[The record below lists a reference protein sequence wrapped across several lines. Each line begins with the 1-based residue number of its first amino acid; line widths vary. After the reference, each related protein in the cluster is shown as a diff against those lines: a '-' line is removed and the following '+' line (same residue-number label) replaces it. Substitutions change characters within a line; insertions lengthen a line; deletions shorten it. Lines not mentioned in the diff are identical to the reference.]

1 MNGKTIASRISIN
14 RRYVRSVDLARDV
27 DDPEALDGYVV
38 TPSVREAAVRILAG
52 LSRESRQRAFRV
64 VGPYGAGK
72 SAFGVFLT
80 RLLRERGQGT
90 ATELLSEATGD
101 CHDVSKWR
109 PVIVCG
115 RRVSFSRELLRV
127 LISEIEGDSGATST
141 NLKERTES
149 LLDLDGALDVLAV
162 TSLLAEIAGRIRVE
176 TGEGLLL
183 LVDEMGLFLE
193 YAAAN
198 IGKEDPSIFQAVA
211 ERSGGRAGANLAIV
225 GILHR
230 RFADY
235 VAGMGGW
242 IEAEWSRSSERY
254 EELAF
259 GGSTEQSLFML
270 ARAILPSE
278 RHSKNVVRRAEA
290 IYKEAV
296 DRGLF
301 AAPVADVV
309 QIAPD
314 LYPLHP
320 AAVATL
326 SVAIRRFG
334 QNERSLFGFLKS
346 LEPAGLERF
355 SHGTVY
361 GPDNWYQVPSV
372 FDHLF
377 GTFNESYLGDRARRW
392 TLALDALAGAAEH
405 PQDFLDVL
413 KTVALVAVLEPVP
426 GFVATS
432 GNIAWSLNIDEATV
446 ESALN
451 ELAARNLIYL
461 RPHRGD
467 YSLWSSS
474 SVDLSHWL
482 DEAKLKI
489 GAPERLDDL
498 SSVMTSNRPAVA
510 HRHYHAT
517 GTLRTFEVQL
527 WTGEKAERSKT
538 DGLILVAPVYPGDER
553 DKVLRDASASVIHD
567 PMALVC
573 ARTVFPSDLKW
584 AHELAIWRWVQD
596 NCEELKVDELA
607 RVEVGERIA
616 AAEQAL
622 TRATALLSSASSSRG
637 ETWWF
642 KGEPIDF
649 RAERLSG
656 LLSDICD
663 KAYHQAPILKNELIN
678 RSKLSTAVASARTR
692 LLDRMLTCGDQPQL
706 GMEGAPPERT
716 IYLSLFQASGIHRLD
731 SIGNY
736 SFTAPESEDPCNW
749 MPVWNFIEN
758 RMNSCEAVSFA
769 ELMDELAIPPYGLR
783 EGPALLAIAAF
794 ILTSR
799 DSIAVMERNS
809 FQPDLTA
816 AHFMRLAKSPRNF
829 SLKSLPVN
837 AKGLGVVDELAKGLK
852 VIGRCQPTVAD
863 VAENLY
869 TWYNGLPSYAIKT
882 GTVSK
887 TAAAVRAELRKASE
901 PGSLFFIDL
910 PMACGELTAEGTV
923 NVGRFVEKL
932 DLALLEL
939 HGATPLL
946 RSRAADAVQRA
957 FGEQDVDAVRI
968 QIRDEYAPHRNRLS
982 DYRLQ
987 VFLDRAINSQLST
1000 DRWLDGIAGHL
1011 VGMRPDNWS
1020 DETLGK
1026 FEFEIHSVAD
1036 SLTKWLALAKTK
1048 QHRRADL
1055 TSVHVV
1061 SIDGREQCVVVHRDR
1076 PSPQLETQL
1085 RAVRE
1090 VLDNEPQAVQVLGQL
1105 LAEYAD
1111 GKNDVDEIQSKEKQE
1126 AGRT

>member
-1 MNGKTIASRISIN
+1 MNGTTIASRISIN

-27 DDPEALDGYVV
+27 DDPDALEGFVI

-72 SAFGVFLT
+72 SAFGVFLA
-80 RLLRERGQGT
+80 RLVQERGRGT
-90 ATELLSEATGD
+90 ATALLSEATGD
-101 CHDVSKWR
+101 SHDVSRWR
-109 PVIVCG
+109 PVIVSG

-127 LISEIEGDSGATST
+127 IACEIESVSGTTFT
-141 NLKERTES
+141 NLKTRAES
-149 LLDLDGALDVLAV
+149 LLDLDGPLDVHAV
-162 TSLLAEIAGRIRVE
+162 TSLLAEVASRIRSE
-176 TGEGLLL
+176 TSEGMLL

-198 IGKEDPSIFQAVA
+198 IGAEDPSIFQAVA
-211 ERSGGRAGANLAIV
+211 ERSGGRAGADLAIV

-278 RHSKNVVRRAEA
+278 PHSKDVVRRAKEN
-290 IYKEAV
+290 YKEAV

-334 QNERSLFGFLKS
+334 QNERSLFVFLQS

-355 SHGTVY
+355 SHATDY
-361 GPDNWYQVPSV
+361 GPDSWYRVPSV

-377 GTFNESYLGDRARRW
+377 GTFNEGYLGDRARRW
-392 TLALDALAGAAEH
+392 SLALDALAGAAEH
-405 PQDFLDVL
+405 PQDFLDIL

-432 GNIAWSLNIDEATV
+432 ENIAWSLNIAEAKV

-451 ELAARNLIYL
+451 ELATRNLIYR

-489 GAPERLDDL
+489 SAPERLDNL
-498 SSVMTSNRPAVA
+498 SSVVTSNRPAVA

-527 WTGEKAERSKT
+527 WTGEKVERRKT

-553 DKVLRDASASVIHD
+553 DEILRDASASVSHD

-584 AHELAIWRWVQD
+584 AHELAVWRWVQD

-607 RVEVGERIA
+607 RVEVGERVA
-616 AAEQAL
+616 TAEQAL
-622 TRATALLSSASSSRG
+622 SRATALLSSASSSR
-637 ETWWF
+637 EEAWWF
-642 KGEPIDF
+642 KGEPIYF
-649 RAERLSG
+649 QAEGLSG
-656 LLSDICD
+656 LLSNICD
-663 KAYHQAPILKNELIN
+663 KAYYKAPILKNELIN

-692 LLDRMLTCGDQPQL
+692 LLDRMLTCVDQPQL
-706 GMEGAPPERT
+706 GMVGAPPERT
-716 IYLSLFQASGIHRLD
+716 IYMSMFQASGIHRRD
-731 SIGNY
+731 RIGNY

-749 MPVWNFIEN
+749 VPVWIFIEN
-758 RMNSCEAVSFA
+758 RLNSRDAVSFA
-769 ELMDELAIPPYGLR
+769 ELMNELAIPPYGLR

-794 ILTSR
+794 ILASR
-799 DSIAVMERNS
+799 DSIAVTERNS

-829 SLKSLPVN
+829 RLKSLPVN
-837 AKGLGVVDELAKGLK
+837 AKGLGVMDALAKGLN
-852 VIGRCQPTVAD
+852 VIGGCQQTVAD

-882 GTVSK
+882 GSVTK
-887 TAAAVRAELRKASE
+887 TAAAVRAELRKASD
-901 PGSLFFIDL
+901 PGSLFFVDL
-910 PMACGELTAEGTV
+910 PMACGELTSDGTV

-932 DLALLEL
+932 DSALLEL
-939 HGATPLL
+939 EDATPLL
-946 RSRAADAVQRA
+946 RSKA
-957 FGEQDVDAVRI
+957 VDAVRRAFGGRDLNAVRVQI
-968 QIRDEYAPHRNRLS
+968 QDEYAPHRNSLN

-987 VFLDRAINSQLST
+987 VFVDRAINNELST
-1000 DRWLDGIAGHL
+1000 DRWLDGVAGHL
-1011 VGMRPDNWS
+1011 AGMRPDNWT
-1020 DETLGK
+1020 DDTLGK
-1026 FEFEIHSVAD
+1026 FEFEIHNVAD
-1036 SLTKWLALAKTK
+1036 NLAKWFKLVKTN
-1048 QHRRADL
+1048 QCRPADL

-1061 SIDGREQCVVVHRDR
+1061 RIDGREQVVVVRRDR
-1076 PSPQLETQL
+1076 PNPHLEKRI

-1090 VLDNEPQAVQVLGQL
+1090 ALDDEPQAVEVLGQL

-1111 GKNDVDEIQSKEKQE
+1111 GENNVDEVQSIEEQQ
-1126 AGRT
+1126 AGQT